1 MKILAIL
8 LFMLV
13 PITASAQNQP
23 NMNQGDM
30 QKVMQQM
37 QKMQECMARID
48 QDQLNKLQERSE
60 QANKDIEAL
69 CATGKRSKAQ
79 KKAIAFAKEMASS
92 PAIKQMQKCGELIQ
106 GAIPGMSMPS
116 MPNTFD
122 PKDYSGTH
130 VCDG

>member
-1 MKILAIL
+1 MKILAIILFL
-8 LFMLV
+8 LA

-23 NMNQGDM
+23 SMNQGDM

-48 QDQLNKLQERSE
+48 QGQLNKLQERSE

-79 KKAIAFAKEMASS
+79 KKAISFAKEMVNS
-92 PAIKQMQKCGELIQ
+92 PEIKQMQKCGKLLE
-106 GAIPGMSMPS
+106 GTMPGMPT
-116 MPNTFD
+116 TFD
-122 PKDYSGTH
+122 QKDYSSSH
-130 VCDG
+130 VCDE